1 MAQRKPAQER
11 LPIVGV
17 LGSGTEPHRERAAP
31 IGEWLATQDVH
42 LLTGG
47 GFGVMEEVCRAFH
60 AVPHRKGMVIG
71 VLPAGEEVGSSE
83 PRDGYPN
90 PWVEIPI
97 HTHLPLSGGSGTEVL
112 SRNHINILSSRVLIA
127 LPGSH
132 GTSSEVEL
140 ALRYGRPLIAYL
152 DRRDEIENLSPDALV
167 EPDLAKV
174 KEYVRSHLPDG

>member
-1 MAQRKPAQER
+1 
-11 LPIVGV
+11 VGV
-17 LGSGTEPHRERAAP
+17 LGSGTEPHRERAAA
-31 IGEWLATQDVH
+31 IGEWLATLDVH

-60 AVPHRKGMVIG
+60 LVSGRKGLVIG
-71 VLPAGEEVGSSE
+71 VLPASDDGHES
-83 PRDGYPN
+83 RDGYPN

-112 SRNHINILSSRVLIA
+112 SRNHINVLSSRVLIA

-152 DRRDEIENLSPDALV
+152 ARRDQIENLSPDALV
-167 EPDLAKV
+167 EPDLEKV
-174 KEYVRSHLPDG
+174 KAFVRSRLPAE

>member
-1 MAQRKPAQER
+1 MVHSPKGR

-17 LGSGTEPHRERAAP
+17 LGSGTEPHSERAAT

-47 GFGVMEEVCRAFH
+47 GHGVMEEVCHAFH
-60 AVPHRKGMVIG
+60 LVPGRKGLVIG
-71 VLPAGEEVGSSE
+71 VLPANETAGSSE

-112 SRNHINILSSRVLIA
+112 SRNHINVLSANVLIA
-127 LPGSH
+127 LPGAH

-140 ALRYGRPLIAYL
+140 GLRYGRPLIAYL
-152 DRRDEIENLSPDALV
+152 DSRDEIENLSPGALV
-167 EPDLAKV
+167 EPDIGKV
-174 KEYVRSHLPDG
+174 KEFVRSHLPGR